1 MTDIEGEIQKRL
13 QRRAETDKRHL
24 DYQRWTRWSAI
35 RMTAAMP
42 PRAFGW
48 KL

>member
-24 DYQRWTRWSAI
+24 AYNAGRAG
-35 RMTAAMP
+35 
-42 PRAFGW
+42 PRSG
-48 KL
+48 